1 MPVQVMSADQHP
13 GRKSCDDHHRRRKK
27 HHECHDDEDDC
38 DDDCNDDDCDDDCDT
53 LTDEKYSLCDIVKI
67 MKHLRECKCDD
78 HDCNECNECED
89 CDRDHH
95 DSCEECCPLDEVG
108 CAYGPTENCD
118 LCSKPPICQHD
129 DCDDGC
135 KKCKNSDEDLIN
147 ELLCDKK
154 CRKKCPPPPCM
165 CPPDYA
171 CPQNRQVDTLDEIN
185 SFYTFNDPI
194 PGCGCG
200 YLAEVNATHDA
211 NATQPPSKS
220 HLMALSGEAKIGD
233 QEALDLPENADFIL
247 LSTSASIIS
256 EEGKRA
262 VTKVSDK
269 KNSKPATP
277 NPPKTA
283 TKPSEH
289 KLSDTQANTSI
300 NPEIKK
306 SIAKAVK
313 PLKDA
318 ALGYIAKKIQEEIRR

>member
-78 HDCNECNECED
+78 HDCNECED

-95 DSCEECCPLDEVG
+95 DSCEECSPQDEVG

-154 CRKKCPPPPCM
+154 CRKCPQPPCM
-165 CPPDYA
+165 CPPDFSN
-171 CPQNRQVDTLDEIN
+171 PQNPQVDTIDEIN

-200 YLAEVNATHDA
+200 YLAEVNASHAA
-211 NATQPPSKS
+211 NATQPPPKS

-277 NPPKTA
+277 NPQ
-283 TKPSEH
+283 KPAAKSSEH

-306 SIAKAVK
+306 GIAKAVK

-318 ALGYIAKKIQEEIRR
+318 ALTYIAKKIQEEIRR